1 MFDICIYGN
10 PVLRRTARPVTE
22 FGADLKRFVRE
33 MTETMIAED
42 GVGLA
47 APQVNRSIRVVVI
60 DTTAGEE
67 PPVVLINP
75 AITWSSDEQ
84 EEYEEGCL
92 SIPDIRLSVKRPVR
106 VSVRAQDIDGNEFAV
121 DETDGLL
128 ARALQHEIDHLDG
141 VMFVD
146 RVSPLQRQLV
156 AAKLKKLA
164 KVSRDTS
171 CSA

>member
-1 MFDICIYGN
+1 MFEIRTYGD
-10 PVLRRTARPVTE
+10 PVLRRTAAPVEE
-22 FGADLKRFVRE
+22 FDPSLKRFVDE
-33 MTETMIAED
+33 VVETMIEKD

-47 APQVNRSIRVVVI
+47 APQTGHSVRVAVI

-67 PPVVLINP
+67 TPYVLINP
-75 AITWSSDEQ
+75 RITWSSDEL

-92 SIPDIRLSVKRPVR
+92 SIPDIRLDVTRPVS
-106 VSVRAQDIDGNEFAV
+106 VSVRALDAEGKEYRIEKA
-121 DETDGLL
+121 DGLL

-141 VMFVD
+141 IMFVD

-156 AAKLKKLA
+156 ASKLKKLA
-164 KVSRDTS
+164 KASRGTT